1 MAVCL
6 FNCVMMG
13 FSVHLGIFLNLI
25 HELEE
30 QLVERI

>member
-1 MAVCL
+1 
-6 FNCVMMG
+6 VMMG